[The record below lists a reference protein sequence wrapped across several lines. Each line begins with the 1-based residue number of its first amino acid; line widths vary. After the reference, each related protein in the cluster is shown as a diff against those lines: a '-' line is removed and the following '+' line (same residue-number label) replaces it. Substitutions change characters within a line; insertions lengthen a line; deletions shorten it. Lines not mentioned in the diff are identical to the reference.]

1 MEKENK
7 KKYYYNNN
15 KKYYSKKKK
24 VNNDNSKEKL
34 TYEKIVNKRTSP
46 DEIDDTEDV
55 YYSDDK
61 VLKIVAVSIMVL
73 AIVFGS
79 LILFR
84 LI

>member
-24 VNNDNSKEKL
+24 VNNNDKKVKV
-34 TYEKIVNKRTSP
+34 TYESLINKENNIS
-46 DEIDDTEDV
+46 EINND
-55 YYSDDK
+55 YYTDDK
-61 VLKIVAVSIMVL
+61 VMKIVAVSIMVL

-79 LILFR
+79 LVLFR